1 MEPVFE
7 IRKAEYYISVNVFT
21 AFQTPLR
28 RVNEYEIELYTTSGN
43 TSVIND
49 TPYGQTAG
57 NVLVAKPG
65 DLRYSRG
72 AFECHCV
79 HFLCN
84 DRAIC
89 EQLNKLPPLTHTRDA
104 ESLERLFRRL
114 SEAWKNMRLSG
125 MLETQGALMQ
135 LVGILVGEDN
145 EAYSGRYV
153 RYEPNISAA
162 CEYIKKRLDCS
173 VSLTDMAMQA
183 HLSPGFFHTVF
194 KDIKGVTPTGYLT
207 EQRVR
212 RAKELLRKS
221 NLPLVEIA
229 IRCGFGSQGY
239 FNYVFKK
246 QTGQTPKTYRDR
258 KQIII

>member
-1 MEPVFE
+1 MEPIFE

-28 RVNEYEIELYTTSGN
+28 RVNEYEIELYTTSDN
-43 TSVIND
+43 TSVING
-49 TPYGQTAG
+49 TPYRQAAG

-65 DLRYSRG
+65 DLRYSQG
-72 AFECHCV
+72 SFECHCV
-79 HFLCN
+79 HFLCH
-84 DRAIC
+84 DAELC
-89 EQLNKLPPLTHTRDA
+89 EQLNKLPPLSHAHDA
-104 ESLERLFRRL
+104 EALERLFRSL
-114 SEAWKNMRLSG
+114 PEAWRSARLSG
-125 MLETQGALMQ
+125 MLASQGALMQ
-135 LVGILVGEDN
+135 LIGLLVGEDN
-145 EAYSGRYV
+145 EVYSGRYL
-153 RYEPNISAA
+153 RYEPNIAAA
-162 CEYIKKRLDCS
+162 CEYIKKRLDCT

-194 KDIKGVTPTGYLT
+194 KDIKGTTPAGYLT

-239 FNYVFKK
+239 FGYVFKK
-246 QTGQTPKTYRDR
+246 QTGQTPKTYRDK